1 MTIDINLLAWRE
13 ARREKHTR
21 RFYAVMLLL
30 LIVGIALGGVV
41 AHVYQRAHTIQEQ
54 RNVHI
59 AAHIER
65 FDHEIAEAER
75 YVKKVE
81 QLSQQLTQFQRLFD
95 ERVQT
100 PQLFNA
106 FASSLTEGVTYRRLE
121 RQEHQISVS
130 AVADNERQVSEQL
143 RRLAEMPGLGVP
155 LLSEVSSVQD
165 GGSVFHFEVTQTG
178 QRSTPADGGGSP

>member
-21 RFYAVMLLL
+21 RFYVVMLLL
-30 LIVGIALGGVV
+30 HIVGIALGGGV
-41 AHVYQRAHTIQEQ
+41 AYVYQRALAVQEQ
-54 RNVHI
+54 RNAHI

-65 FDHEIAEAER
+65 FDHEIAEAEHS
-75 YVKKVE
+75 VE
-81 QLSQQLTQFQRLFD
+81 EVEHLSQQLTQFQRLFE
-95 ERVQT
+95 ERIHT

-106 FASSLTEGVTYRRLE
+106 FASSLTEGVTYHRLE

-143 RRLAEMPGLGVP
+143 RRIAEMPGLGVP
-155 LLSEVSSVQD
+155 LLLEISSEQD
-165 GGSVFHFEVTQTG
+165 GGSVFHFEVAQTG
-178 QRSTPADGGGSP
+178 QRPASADGGGSP

>member
-21 RFYAVMLLL
+21 RFYVFMLLL
-30 LIVGIALGGVV
+30 LIVGITLSGVV
-41 AHVYQRAHTIQEQ
+41 AYVYQRALAVQEQ
-54 RNVHI
+54 RNAHI

-65 FDHEIAEAER
+65 FDHEIAEAEH
-75 YVKKVE
+75 YVAKVE
-81 QLSQQLTQFQRLFD
+81 QLSQQLNQFRHLFE
-95 ERVQT
+95 ERIYT

-106 FASSLTEGVTYRRLE
+106 LASSLAEGVTYRRLE
-121 RQEHQISVS
+121 REDHQVSVS

-155 LLSEVSSVQD
+155 LLLEVSSEQD
-165 GGSVFHFEVTQTG
+165 GGSVFHFEVAQTG
-178 QRSTPADGGGSP
+178 QRSASADGGVSP